1 MSKAKGYHRARHA
14 QHTHTTKDI
23 GMSIT
28 VRRDGI
34 TGTRHILKI
43 RSHEIPIDASPAGG
57 GSDAGPEP
65 HDLYDASLAACK
77 ALTVLI
83 YARRKGMPV
92 EDIEV
97 IVDRDDSEERKGVY
111 RLKSSLRVTGELTE
125 AQRDEL
131 LRVAGKCPVHRLM
144 TEVKTEIETDW
155 A

>member
-1 MSKAKGYHRARHA
+1 LFAGYDGAASNLH
-14 QHTHTTKDI
+14 KDI

-28 VRRDGI
+28 VRRDGT

-43 RSHEIPIDASPAGG
+43 RNHEIAIDASPAGG

-97 IVDRDDSEERKGVY
+97 VVDRDDSEERKGVY

-144 TEVKTEIETDW
+144 TEVKTEIQTDW

>member
-1 MSKAKGYHRARHA
+1 
-14 QHTHTTKDI
+14 
-23 GMSIT
+23 MSIT

-43 RSHEIPIDASPAGG
+43 RNHEIPIDASPAGG

-97 IVDRDDSEERKGVY
+97 IVDRDASEERQGVY

-125 AQRDEL
+125 AQRAEL
-131 LRVAGKCPVHRLM
+131 LRVAAKCPVHRLM
-144 TEVKTEIETDW
+144 TEVKTEIETRL

>member
-1 MSKAKGYHRARHA
+1 MSL
-14 QHTHTTKDI
+14 
-23 GMSIT
+23 SI
-28 VRRDGI
+28 RRDGT

-43 RSHEIPIDASPAGG
+43 RNHEIAIDASPAGG

-83 YARRKGMPV
+83 YARRKGFPV

-97 IVDRDDSEERKGVY
+97 TVDRDDSEERKGVY
-111 RLKSSLRVTGELTE
+111 RLDTKLRVSGDLSE

-131 LRVAGKCPVHRLM
+131 MRVAAKCPVHKLM
-144 TEVKTEIETDW
+144 TEVKTEIQTGW
-155 A
+155 AD

>member
-1 MSKAKGYHRARHA
+1 
-14 QHTHTTKDI
+14 
-23 GMSIT
+23 MSIT

-43 RSHEIPIDASPAGG
+43 RNHEIPIDASPAGG

-83 YARRKGMPV
+83 YARRKGMSV

-97 IVDRDDSEERKGVY
+97 IVDRDASEERQGVY
-111 RLKSSLRVTGELTE
+111 RLKSSLRVTGELTG

-144 TEVKTEIETDW
+144 TEVKTEIETGW

>member
-1 MSKAKGYHRARHA
+1 
-14 QHTHTTKDI
+14 
-23 GMSIT
+23 MSIT
-28 VRRDGI
+28 VRRDGT

-43 RSHEIPIDASPAGG
+43 RNHEIAIDASPAGG

-97 IVDRDDSEERKGVY
+97 VVDRDDSEERKGVF

-144 TEVKTEIETDW
+144 TEVKTEIQTDW